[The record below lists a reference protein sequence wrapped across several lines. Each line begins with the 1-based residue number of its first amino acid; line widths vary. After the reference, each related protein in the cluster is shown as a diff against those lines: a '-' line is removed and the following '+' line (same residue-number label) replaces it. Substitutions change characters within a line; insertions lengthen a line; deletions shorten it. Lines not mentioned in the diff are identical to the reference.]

1 MKECA
6 YCNRCFDDDVTV
18 CPKDNQP
25 VMETLPGSCILDTK
39 YQLESC
45 IGRGGMGAVY
55 RAKHVHL
62 NRPFAIKTVLPE
74 FASRDP
80 QAKERFLQEAQSAA
94 AIQHPNVVAITD
106 FGVTGDK
113 LFYYVMEYIEGKSL
127 GDILRKEGAMSPER
141 AYKVFKQVLAG
152 IGAAHRLHMVHRDLK
167 PSNIMLTTLIN
178 PQDDFKILIPLT
190 DEPEDK
196 KATDNEIAKVV
207 DFGLARF
214 VKTAVNRSSELQEGG
229 LVGSPLYMSPEQC
242 EEASNVDERSDIYSL
257 GIILFHMLTGEVPFK
272 GSSLTAVLSA
282 HLLKAPPSLRSIKP
296 EIPEKLEKVVLKTLA
311 KKPDLR
317 YQNISEFAEDF
328 DAAMNI
334 YATPEGQKLNV
345 TVQTVPPSCEIYI
358 DDEFRGRTGP
368 EGRLVVKGLKAGL
381 HQARITLKGYIDWEQ
396 SFTAGAGEFNLSA
409 TLQRKEDLAMAA
421 SAKAQSKATNTN
433 RRLSEQARGET
444 ADSVYYRAVPNQAP
458 EISYLDL
465 ALAIVSI
472 LVTLTMTKAFD
483 SIDPVSAA
491 LSQRSGLPVD
501 SIVGTIVILTI
512 IGFNISIIIP
522 DQLPAYR
529 NSIIF
534 GRIFNFTS
542 LLLVVVVILPLIIA
556 VIFKFLSTAENV
568 PPIAWFGMRI
578 LVIACC
584 LLLQQQAKSRRK
596 VAFLS

>member
-18 CPKDNQP
+18 CPKDSQP
-25 VMETLPGSCILDTK
+25 LMETLAGSCIVDTK

-55 RAKHVHL
+55 RAKHIHL

-80 QAKERFLQEAQSAA
+80 QAKERFLQEAQAAA

-113 LFYYVMEYIEGKSL
+113 LFYYVMEYIEGNSL
-127 GDILRKEGAMSPER
+127 GDILRKEGAMAPDR

-167 PSNIMLTTLIN
+167 PSNIMLTTLAN
-178 PQDDFKILIPLT
+178 LQDDFKILIPLT
-190 DEPEDK
+190 DEPEEK
-196 KATDNEIAKVV
+196 KNTDNEIAKVV

-257 GIILFHMLTGEVPFK
+257 GVILFHMLTGEVPFK

-282 HLLKAPPSLRSIKP
+282 HLLKSPPSLRSIKP

-328 DAAMNI
+328 DVAMSI

-345 TVQTVPPSCEIYI
+345 VVQTVPPSCEIYI

-368 EGRLVVKGLKAGL
+368 EGRLVVKGLKAGS
-381 HQARITLKGYIDWEQ
+381 HKARITLKGCLDWEQ
-396 SFTAGAGEFNLSA
+396 AFTGGAGDFNLSA
-409 TLQRKEDLAMAA
+409 TLQRKEDIALAA
-421 SAKAQSKATNTN
+421 SAKLQGKTSNTT
-433 RRLSEQARGET
+433 RRLPEARMENT
-444 ADSVYYRAVPNQAP
+444 DSVYYRAIPNQAP

-465 ALAIVSI
+465 VLGIVSI
-472 LVTLTMTKAFD
+472 LVTLTMTRAFD
-483 SIDPVSAA
+483 NIDPLSAA
-491 LSQRSGLPVD
+491 ISQRSGLPIE
-501 SIVGTIVILTI
+501 SIVSYLVILTVV
-512 IGFNISIIIP
+512 GFNLSIIIP
-522 DQLPAYR
+522 DQLPNYR

-542 LLLVVVVILPLIIA
+542 LLLILTIILPLIIA
-556 VIFKFLSTAENV
+556 TIFKFFSNTENV
-568 PPIAWFGMRI
+568 PPIAWFGMRA
-578 LVIACC
+578 LVIGCC

-596 VAFLS
+596 VGFLS